1 MADFDFKIFKTVAQL
16 WQHGVATWRG
26 NMASPWLRRS
36 LLFSSSLLF
45 TALFRTWRAFCT
57 NSSWQSS
64 SCTFCVISLYPMARH
79 YVALEGTLH
88 DNLNNSKNST
98 DSNNFMFPSSVNTFV
113 AKAEHLVGN
122 TPESIPYVLRG
133 AKKIGS
139 HVSSDNNWQDISQTV
154 CRIGSL
160 GNAPRCSFG
169 KASSLCCVTVVEV

>member
-1 MADFDFKIFKTVAQL
+1 M
-16 WQHGVATWRG
+16 ATWRG

-64 SCTFCVISLYPMARH
+64 SCTFCVMSLYPMARH

-133 AKKIGS
+133 AKKTGS